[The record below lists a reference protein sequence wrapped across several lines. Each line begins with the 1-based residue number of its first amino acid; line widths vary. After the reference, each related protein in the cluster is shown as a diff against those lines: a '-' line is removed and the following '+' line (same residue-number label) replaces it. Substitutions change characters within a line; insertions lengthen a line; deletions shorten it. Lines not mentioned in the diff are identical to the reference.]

1 MEGIMH
7 RFIFLVM
14 LLAAPVFAQDQAT
27 DLRTAAGCGPTKTQ
41 FDVKVDKKQHSV
53 AQSESGKALV
63 YVIEEYKSDPH
74 FRTIGHVT
82 TRAGLDGNWVG
93 ATHEGSYISFLV
105 EPGAHRLCSDVQS
118 MFAAALKLSEAVQL
132 NAEAGKT
139 YYYRV
144 AVVDEHKQQ
153 TQLWVKAM
161 DEPEGLLMVS
171 KSGQSNWKVKK

>member
-1 MEGIMH
+1 MH
-7 RFIFLVM
+7 KFIVLAM
-14 LLAAPVFAQDQAT
+14 LLAAPVFGQDQAT

-74 FRTIGHVT
+74 FHTIGHVT

-93 ATHEGSYISFLV
+93 AAHEGSYISFLV

-118 MFAAALKLSEAVQL
+118 MFAATQKLSGAAQL

-144 AVVDEHKQQ
+144 LVLDDNKQEP
-153 TQLWVKAM
+153 QLWVKAM

>member
-1 MEGIMH
+1 MH
-7 RFIFLVM
+7 KFIFLAM
-14 LLAAPVFAQDQAT
+14 LLAAPMFVFAQDQAA
-27 DLRTAAGCGPTKTQ
+27 DLRTGAGCGPTKTR
-41 FDVKVDKKQHSV
+41 FDVKVDKTQHS
-53 AQSESGKALV
+53 AAELESGKALV
-63 YVIEEYKSDPH
+63 YVIEEYRSDPH

-93 ATHEGSYISFLV
+93 AIHEGSYISFQV

-118 MFAAALKLSEAVQL
+118 MFIAPKLSGAAQL

-144 AVVDEHKQQ
+144 VVVDTNERQP
-153 TQLWVKAM
+153 QLWVKAM
-161 DEPEGLLMVS
+161 DEPEGMLMVS

>member
-1 MEGIMH
+1 MH
-7 RFIFLVM
+7 KFISLVM
-14 LLAAPVFAQDQAT
+14 LLAAPMFGQDQAT

-53 AQSESGKALV
+53 VQPESGKALV

-74 FRTIGHVT
+74 FHTIGHVT

-93 ATHEGSYISFLV
+93 ATREASYISVLV

-118 MFAAALKLSEAVQL
+118 MFAAAQKLSGAVQL

-171 KSGQSNWKVKK
+171 KSGQSIWKVKK

>member
-7 RFIFLVM
+7 RFIFLAI

-27 DLRTAAGCGPTKTQ
+27 DLRAAAGCGPTKTQ

-53 AQSESGKALV
+53 AQSGSDKALV
-63 YVIEEYKSDPH
+63 YVVEEYKTDPR

-93 ATHEGSYISFLV
+93 AAHEGSYISFLV
-105 EPGAHRLCSDVQS
+105 QPGAHRLCSDVQS
-118 MFAAALKLSEAVQL
+118 MFATQKLSGAASL

-144 AVVDEHKQQ
+144 VVDDNRQQ
-153 TQLWVKAM
+153 PQLWVKAM